1 MVEFQIWIGT
11 NKERNRY
18 YRRRDQR
25 CAGENKK
32 GIRIFHTFLA
42 RVFGTF
48 ILWCFWI
55 LLFCTFQPLLCF
67 HMCRLLPCINSPAWW
82 IAPPSTLRHLFLVPS
97 PSLTSIISF
106 EASSAFLFSFQT
118 LPFGFSNLIQKAT
131 KWKCLRTWPSEKVQ
145 PLLSNRSGIFYLKLI
160 PFRNLNWNYK
170 RNESFIKEPPIPWVV
185 RK

>member
-11 NKERNRY
+11 NKEQNRY

-32 GIRIFHTFLA
+32 DIRIFHTFLA

-118 LPFGFSNLIQKAT
+118 LPFGFSNLIQKGT

-170 RNESFIKEPPIPWVV
+170 RNKSFIKGSPIPWVV